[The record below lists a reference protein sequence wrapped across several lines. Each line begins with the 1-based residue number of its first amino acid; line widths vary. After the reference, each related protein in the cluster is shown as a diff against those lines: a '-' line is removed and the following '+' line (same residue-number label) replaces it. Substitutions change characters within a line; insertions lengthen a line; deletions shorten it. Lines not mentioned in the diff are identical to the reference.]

1 MSLIVFVDE
10 GGTSW
15 ASVRHSP
22 RHCLLRPGQKTWQML
37 GRTLGAETYI
47 KCKNEDNALQCVEC
61 CPRLQQT
68 QLTQAGQGTKGPNGH
83 LGKGLSGQVTKGP
96 SGKVLSADHAMC
108 NGLHFVFHDGH
119 QPCEEDV
126 DHPVWIM

>member
-1 MSLIVFVDE
+1 MPQTTSFSCFLAFVYWESCIWNCVFVSLIVFVDE

-83 LGKGLSGQVTKGP
+83 LGIGLS
-96 SGKVLSADHAMC
+96 
-108 NGLHFVFHDGH
+108 
-119 QPCEEDV
+119 
-126 DHPVWIM
+126 W